1 MRILILLLLYGSA
14 SAALAQAQVSDL
26 PPVSFYA
33 GYTAIRT
40 NANPGQCG
48 CFFMSGGTSE
58 LELPASSRWSVVGDV
73 SGASVASVNGSKT
86 GLAFITYTS
95 GPRYTQ
101 RFSRVS
107 LFAQALVGGAHG
119 FSSYFPN
126 KGASADAVA
135 LLAGGGLDLRV
146 FDVLSIR
153 PFQADY
159 LYTGLPNSTVNRQ
172 NNLRLSAGILLRLHA
187 PAHGY

>member
-1 MRILILLLLYGSA
+1 LLLLYASA
-14 SAALAQAQVSDL
+14 SPALAQAQVSDL

-33 GYTAIRT
+33 GYTSLRT

-58 LELPASSRWSVVGDV
+58 LDLPASNHWSVVGDV
-73 SGASVASVNGSKT
+73 SGASVGSVNGSNT

-101 RFSRVS
+101 RFGRFST
-107 LFAQALVGGAHG
+107 FAHALVGGTHG

-135 LLAGGGLDLRV
+135 FLTGGGLDLRV
-146 FDVLSIR
+146 GDVLSLR

-172 NNLRLSAGILLRLHA
+172 NNLRLSAGVLLRLHA